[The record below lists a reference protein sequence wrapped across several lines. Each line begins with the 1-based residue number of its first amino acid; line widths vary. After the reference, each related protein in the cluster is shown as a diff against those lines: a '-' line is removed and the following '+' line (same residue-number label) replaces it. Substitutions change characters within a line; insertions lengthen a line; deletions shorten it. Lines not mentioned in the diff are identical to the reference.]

1 MAKDDP
7 KDNPDEIFVNDEVRE
22 ILKEAL
28 KSKLQEKRELPN
40 KKALALAL
48 KDSISEF
55 LTCFRLVG
63 YDLDGNPMQMTV
75 SHSKLEKS
83 ALDNMI
89 MESFGEFM
97 ADKMHG
103 E

>member
-1 MAKDDP
+1 MENDESKEKP
-7 KDNPDEIFVNDEVRE
+7 EEIFVDEEVLK
-22 ILKEAL
+22 ILKESL
-28 KSKLQEKRELPN
+28 KIKIQEERALPN
-40 KKALALAL
+40 KKALAKAL
-48 KDSISEF
+48 KDSISQF

-63 YDLDGNPMQMTV
+63 YDLDGNEVQMTV
-75 SHSKLEKS
+75 SHTKLEKS

-89 MESFGEFM
+89 VETFGEFM

>member
-1 MAKDDP
+1 MDKDDS
-7 KDNPDEIFVNDEVRE
+7 KDKPNDSLSDEEVFK
-22 ILKEAL
+22 ILKESL
-28 KSKLQEKRELPN
+28 KMKIQEERALPN
-40 KKALALAL
+40 KKALAKAL
-48 KDSISEF
+48 KDSISQF

-75 SHSKLEKS
+75 SHNKLEKS

-89 MESFGEFM
+89 VESFGEFM